1 MKQKKSITCSVK
13 RSLHTRQGRDLRAYR
28 VFLCWKHLYFIP
40 YIREAAPVF
49 FKRKPALLLCNTKP
63 LCPTKHRYFPSQI
76 L

>member
-40 YIREAAPVF
+40 HIREAAPVF
-49 FKRKPALLLCNTKP
+49 F
-63 LCPTKHRYFPSQI
+63 
-76 L
+76 

>member
-1 MKQKKSITCSVK
+1 MKQKKSITCSVN

-49 FKRKPALLLCNTKP
+49 FKRKPALLLLQYKTP
-63 LCPTKHRYFPSQI
+63 LPS
-76 L
+76 